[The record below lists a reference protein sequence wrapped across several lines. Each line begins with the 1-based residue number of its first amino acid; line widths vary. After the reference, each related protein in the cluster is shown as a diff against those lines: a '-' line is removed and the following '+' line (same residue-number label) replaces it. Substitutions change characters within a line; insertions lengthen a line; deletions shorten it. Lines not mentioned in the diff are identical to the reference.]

1 MLINSTSLC
10 HIQCVRVPLFFH
22 MHVLT
27 QCAYNGKKLTV
38 KKVWVVYHLL
48 KESGWLIVCV
58 CETQNLPTD
67 IPVGE
72 RFLVPSTREAK
83 NLTGTHPNGQEFV
96 NEQGHIPMWEFWI
109 FCVENFLS
117 GQSK

>member
-1 MLINSTSLC
+1 M
-10 HIQCVRVPLFFH
+10 
-22 MHVLT
+22 
-27 QCAYNGKKLTV
+27 
-38 KKVWVVYHLL
+38 VYHLL

-58 CETQNLPTD
+58 YETQNLPTD
-67 IPVGE
+67 IAVGE

-96 NEQGHIPMWEFWI
+96 NEQEMVENENSSRIPMWEFWI

>member
-1 MLINSTSLC
+1 
-10 HIQCVRVPLFFH
+10 
-22 MHVLT
+22 
-27 QCAYNGKKLTV
+27 
-38 KKVWVVYHLL
+38 VVYHLL

-58 CETQNLPTD
+58 YETQNLPTD

-83 NLTGTHPNGQEFV
+83 NLTGTHSNGQEFV
-96 NEQGHIPMWEFWI
+96 NEQGMVENENGSHIPMWEFWI

>member
-1 MLINSTSLC
+1 
-10 HIQCVRVPLFFH
+10 

-83 NLTGTHPNGQEFV
+83 NPTGTHPNGQEFV